1 MGSLEVRYVHRTTTY
16 HTPLRPEQVDDER
29 AAEGSG
35 NIEQATRYQPHG
47 TRPEELAAGTYLITT
62 FHPNTTLRAEELPV
76 ILRASQLRDRG
87 ERAQEQDERVYDRRA
102 VDAKLGQT

>member
-1 MGSLEVRYVHRTTTY
+1 MHRTTTY

-29 AAEGSG
+29 AAEGPR
-35 NIEQATRYQPHG
+35 NIEQATMYQPRG
-47 TRPEELAAGTYLITT
+47 TRPEGLIRTYLITT

-87 ERAQEQDERVYDRRA
+87 ERAQEQHERVYDRRA
-102 VDAKLGQT
+102 VDAKLGQG

>member
-1 MGSLEVRYVHRTTTY
+1 MHRTTTY
-16 HTPLRPEQVDDER
+16 HTPLRPEQVDNER
-29 AAEGSG
+29 ATEGSG
-35 NIEQATRYQPHG
+35 NIEQATRYQRHG
-47 TRPEELAAGTYLITT
+47 TRPEGPIRTYLITT

-102 VDAKLGQT
+102 VDAKLGQG